1 VQSGATLT
9 NIDAHVDLQIPA
21 STQDAVSAIYALR
34 TMDLKPG
41 ASMEMPV
48 SINGGTYRVRVVA
61 GNREPVSCGLG
72 TVTAWKLM
80 PSLLDTQD
88 EPEAQNMAI
97 WISDDTRR
105 LPVLMQADFSV
116 GTFKLTL
123 RSATGGS

>member
-1 VQSGATLT
+1 
-9 NIDAHVDLQIPA
+9 
-21 STQDAVSAIYALR
+21 
-34 TMDLKPG
+34 
-41 ASMEMPV
+41 V

-123 RSATGGS
+123 RSATGS